1 MNLLCY
7 VLVSNRLP
15 LHALFMFAW
24 HIAERAFF
32 LHGAPRTLFC
42 FLFAWCVSS
51 VCLRRE
57 LCLHGA
63 RFCVAR
69 FFART
74 VFAGAT
80 PSERPNW
87 ETGGTARE
95 LVGWGQKRPKLGGS
109 RLRTTSFA
117 KPWQSSE
124 ELPFRYWRKYMHIKL
139 NIKGIP
145 SHPITKCLLS

>member
-80 PSERPNW
+80 ELGNA
-87 ETGGTARE
+87 TARGAGME
-95 LVGWGQKRPKLGGS
+95 
-109 RLRTTSFA
+109 
-117 KPWQSSE
+117 
-124 ELPFRYWRKYMHIKL
+124 I
-139 NIKGIP
+139 GILYCRVLDL
-145 SHPITKCLLS
+145 IEMR